1 MHELDRLCDQQK
13 NSEAIKSQVKATLNR
28 PFIILQEYIPGISLS
43 RISQSRILKCFDPS
57 LPDSQDR
64 LFTLGKL
71 IAGDIFLNNSDR
83 IPSHSL
89 KEGNGGNIFF
99 ELKVDESLD
108 EEAFRNSDDVTFTET
123 VAVDNKCYPV
133 VHKEG
138 LDAYSAQVTSWIT
151 ELFGDLRLI
160 MEGEKPLPE
169 YEYPSL
175 RHVTRF
181 LKE

>member
-13 NSEAIKSQVKATLNR
+13 NSETIKSQVKATLNR

-43 RISQSRILKCFDPS
+43 RLSQPRVLKCFDPS

-71 IAGDIFLNNSDR
+71 IASDIFLNNSDR
-83 IPSHSL
+83 IPSYSQ
-89 KEGNGGNIFF
+89 KQGNAGNILF

-108 EEAFRNSDDVTFTET
+108 EEAFKDSDDVVFIET

-133 VHKEG
+133 IHKEG
-138 LDAYSAQVTSWIT
+138 LKAYIEQVT
-151 ELFGDLRLI
+151 
-160 MEGEKPLPE
+160 
-169 YEYPSL
+169 
-175 RHVTRF
+175 
-181 LKE
+181 

>member
-1 MHELDRLCDQQK
+1 
-13 NSEAIKSQVKATLNR
+13 
-28 PFIILQEYIPGISLS
+28 
-43 RISQSRILKCFDPS
+43 
-57 LPDSQDR
+57 
-64 LFTLGKL
+64 LGKL

-108 EEAFRNSDDVTFTET
+108 EEAFRDSDDVTFTET

-138 LDAYSAQVTSWIT
+138 LDAYSA
-151 ELFGDLRLI
+151 
-160 MEGEKPLPE
+160 
-169 YEYPSL
+169 
-175 RHVTRF
+175 
-181 LKE
+181 

>member
-1 MHELDRLCDQQK
+1 MPR
-13 NSEAIKSQVKATLNR
+13 V
-28 PFIILQEYIPGISLS
+28 
-43 RISQSRILKCFDPS
+43 LKCFDPS

-83 IPSHSL
+83 IPCHSP
-89 KEGNGGNIFF
+89 KQGNAGNILF

-108 EEAFRNSDDVTFTET
+108 EEAFKNSDDVTFIET

-138 LDAYSAQVTSWIT
+138 LEAYMNQVTSWIA
-151 ELFGDLRLI
+151 ELFGDLRII
-160 MEGEKPLPE
+160 MDGEKPLSE

-175 RHVTRF
+175 RYVTGF
-181 LKE
+181 MKESA